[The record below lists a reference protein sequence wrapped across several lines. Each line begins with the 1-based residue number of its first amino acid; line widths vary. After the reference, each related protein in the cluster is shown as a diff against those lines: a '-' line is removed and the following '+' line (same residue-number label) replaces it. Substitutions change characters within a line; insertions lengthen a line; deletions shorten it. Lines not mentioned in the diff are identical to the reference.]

1 MEWTKPLSVVVVAF
15 VAVLA
20 LAATVELG
28 RTTLADANY
37 AVVSALALAFLT
49 AVVAGMVG
57 VGARGRQW
65 LDNPDSYW

>member
-1 MEWTKPLSVVVVAF
+1 MEWTKPLSVAVVAF

-37 AVVSALALAFLT
+37 AVVSALVLVFLT
-49 AVVAGMVG
+49 IVVAGMVG